1 MYSFES
7 YQELYTMI
15 RIYVFYIN
23 KGIFVCKSDT
33 MIDIYMMCYKVG
45 THIYHIEHNRFAKQ
59 NYDEHVAFLCL
70 EVEVQCVSAKI
81 VAKNIL
87 SFFKKE

>member
-45 THIYHIEHNRFAKQ
+45 THIYHIEHNRFAK
-59 NYDEHVAFLCL
+59 
-70 EVEVQCVSAKI
+70 
-81 VAKNIL
+81 
-87 SFFKKE
+87 